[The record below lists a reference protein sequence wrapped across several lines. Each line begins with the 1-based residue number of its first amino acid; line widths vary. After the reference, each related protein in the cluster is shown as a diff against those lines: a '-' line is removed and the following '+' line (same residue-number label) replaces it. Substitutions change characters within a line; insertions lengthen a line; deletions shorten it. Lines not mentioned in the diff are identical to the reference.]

1 MISSVSIGDVA
12 VKIAQYRDFKITHDD
27 LVEWSRAAMMAVS
40 IPPSQVDEVMELLMD
55 IRKSTPIAMRRA
67 LADHEK
73 LMCDVVKEG
82 DELIF
87 RRR

>member
-12 VKIAQYRDFKITHDD
+12 VKIAQYRDFRITHED
-27 LVEWSRAAMMAVS
+27 LVEWSRAAMMAAD
-40 IPPSQVDEVMELLMD
+40 IPPSQVVEVMDLLMD
-55 IRKSTPIAMRRA
+55 ISISTPLAMRRA
-67 LADHEK
+67 LLDHEK

-87 RRR
+87 RRN